1 MGKELDDVNTH
12 ARPLLSPLSPLSLF
26 IFCATQSSLSA
37 GGSDVSLTAGSR
49 VMNVCVVWQDELTA
63 AMSAMDSDGSGE
75 VEYNEF
81 LEWWVR
87 QDPEA
92 QRQLRL
98 LTSLGDFDKL

>member
-1 MGKELDDVNTH
+1 MT
-12 ARPLLSPLSPLSLF
+12 
-26 IFCATQSSLSA
+26 
-37 GGSDVSLTAGSR
+37 DVSLR
-49 VMNVCVVWQDELTA
+49 LRLNVCVDCAQDELTA
-63 AMSAMDSDGSGE
+63 AMGAMDSDGSGE